1 MEYGRIKPIS
11 GENGY
16 EKTALTM
23 KSIAELLAEEGTNM
37 DELKS
42 SAREPAQGAQTEP
55 TEPTV
60 PSVRSPL
67 QQPVHARGTV
77 QNPTTNKAGSLP
89 LIAPADAP
97 HAPEKPRSFLRRL
110 FGG

>member
-42 SAREPAQGAQTEP
+42 SARETVQAAQA
-55 TEPTV
+55 EPTV

-67 QQPVHARGTV
+67 QQPVHTRGTV
-77 QNPTTNKAGSLP
+77 ENPTMNKAGSLP
-89 LIAPADAP
+89 HIAPADAP